1 MHRRNWQ
8 ENNKQYVLNGLAA
21 KESWRLF
28 KILAE
33 FVEGFEELPRVYPAV
48 TIFGSTRVKSDH
60 PYYQKAEKVTRLL
73 AQEGFSVI
81 TGGGPGIMEAAN
93 KGAAEAGAY
102 SVGLNIKLP
111 HEQEPNPYANV
122 RLEFRYFFVRK
133 VMMAKYA
140 VAFICLPGGFGTLD
154 EFFEAITLVQTHK
167 IRPVPIVLVDRKYW
181 QGLMDWIKNHLL
193 AEGMISPE
201 DLDLFAVVDEPEEVL
216 EYLREKTKIYKGFC
230 LYRPR
235 EY

>member
-1 MHRRNWQ
+1 MNRHEWQ
-8 ENNKQYVLNGLAA
+8 ESTRQYVLNGLAA

-33 FVEGFEELPRVYPAV
+33 FVDGFEELPRVYPAV
-48 TIFGSTRVKSDH
+48 TIFGSTRVRSGH
-60 PYYQKAEKVTRLL
+60 PYYKKAEDIAKRL
-73 AQEGFSVI
+73 AQEGFSII
-81 TGGGPGIMEAAN
+81 TGGGPGVMEAAN

-111 HEQEPNPYANV
+111 HEQEPNPYANI

-154 EFFEAITLVQTHK
+154 EFFEALTLVQTHK
-167 IRPVPIVLVDRKYW
+167 IRPVPIVLVDRHYW
-181 QGLMDWIKNHLL
+181 QGLLDWIKKRLL
-193 AEGMISPE
+193 AEGMISE
-201 DLDLFAVVDEPEEVL
+201 KDLDLFGVVDEPEEVVN
-216 EYLREKTKIYKGFC
+216 YIREKTKIYKGFC
-230 LYRPR
+230 LFRPR
-235 EY
+235 E